1 MQLLFNRCCHSW
13 HTHRWDGWP
22 AFMWDTSFGFSFPTV
37 GNDEELTL
45 TDVFG
50 SDWTDVIATEL
61 LVAFVVVA
69 FVIDVD
75 DVDGADVI
83 VGGYWKTFGCEAAF
97 GVVIDFVSFVEFDAY
112 NGVFATVLVCD
123 WMLCGD
129 WMCVLLPLLSLLLLF
144 EFVLVVLLTTAGP
157 DDVCACIVCGT

>member
-1 MQLLFNRCCHSW
+1 
-13 HTHRWDGWP
+13 
-22 AFMWDTSFGFSFPTV
+22 MWDTNFGFSFPAAA

-50 SDWTDVIATEL
+50 NDWTDVIATEW
-61 LVAFVVVA
+61 LVAFVVVE

-75 DVDGADVI
+75 DVDGADVM

-97 GVVIDFVSFVEFDAY
+97 GVVIDFVSFVELDAY
-112 NGVFATVLVCD
+112 NGVFATVLGCG

-129 WMCVLLPLLSLLLLF
+129 WMCALFPLLSLLLLLF
-144 EFVLVVLLTTAGP
+144 EFALDVLFATA
-157 DDVCACIVCGT
+157 DVCVCIVCGT